1 MLDWFRFRAAE
12 KQIRRIKRTR
22 ADMERQQMWQLKEQ
36 SLKDVIKAKDMESRA
51 YQKALGTFVDLEEEQ
66 LVQRKEIE
74 TGGDYHEIFLGIADE
89 YAPKMLRGA
98 VKSAIKK
105 NKDKINEAAEKFI
118 QARMTKLLEEKE
130 ASGEIKRIDRRVQEA
145 NR

>member
-1 MLDWFRFRAAE
+1 MLDWLKFRAAE
-12 KQIRRIKRTR
+12 RQIRRIKRTR
-22 ADMERQQMWQLKEQ
+22 AEMERQAMWNLKEA
-36 SLKDVIKAKDMESRA
+36 SLRDVIKAKDMETRA

-105 NKDKINEAAEKFI
+105 NKDKINQAAEDFI
-118 QARMTKLLEEKE
+118 QARMQKLLEEKE
-130 ASGEIKRIDRRVQEA
+130 ASG
-145 NR
+145 

>member
-1 MLDWFRFRAAE
+1 MLDWLKFRAAE
-12 KQIRRIKRTR
+12 RQIRRIKRTR
-22 ADMERQQMWQLKEQ
+22 AEMERQAMWNLKEA
-36 SLKDVIKAKDMESRA
+36 SLRDVIKAKDMETRA

-105 NKDKINEAAEKFI
+105 NKDKINQAAEDFI
-118 QARMTKLLEEKE
+118 QARMQKLLEEKE

>member
-22 ADMERQQMWQLKEQ
+22 AEMERQAMWNLKEA
-36 SLKDVIKAKDMESRA
+36 SLRDVIKAKDMETRA

-105 NKDKINEAAEKFI
+105 NKDKINQAAEDFI
-118 QARMTKLLEEKE
+118 QARMQKLLEEKE

>member
-12 KQIRRIKRTR
+12 KRIRRIKRTKI
-22 ADMERQQMWQLKEQ
+22 DMERQALWNLKEQ
-36 SLKDVIKAKDMESRA
+36 SFRDVIKAKDMESRA
-51 YQKALGTFVDLEEEQ
+51 YQKALGTFVDLEEES
-66 LVQRKEIE
+66 LVQRKEVE

-105 NKDKINEAAEKFI
+105 NKDKINRAGEEFI

-130 ASGEIKRIDRRVQEA
+130 ASGEIKRVDRRVLEA
-145 NR
+145 NK